1 MTTAIHTSDARHFK
15 RLWLAM
21 GGAIKPQRRTG
32 EVRYCHPWMVDTI
45 LANDRRKDV
54 PAVLLSRLNQLIRRE
69 NNQYC
74 VLSQAVY

>member
-15 RLWLAM
+15 RLWLDI
-21 GGAIKPQRRTG
+21 GGAIKPQQRTG
-32 EVRYCHPWMVDTI
+32 EVRYCHPWMAGTI

-69 NNQYC
+69 NNRCC
-74 VLSQAVY
+74 VLSQAVH